1 VAIGSTTEQ
10 VFWGGNSVLCFDAY
24 NEHWAISHLGDAAQR
39 AVGDGTARVRRNAA
53 TKRVAMDAAVAAL
66 RQVVVV
72 HSRRL
77 VGSGDGVEQRA
88 VSNGAVVVDCTRAVT
103 C

>member
-1 VAIGSTTEQ
+1 MS
-10 VFWGGNSVLCFDAY
+10 L
-24 NEHWAISHLGDAAQR
+24 SHLGNATQR
-39 AVGDGTARVRRNAA
+39 TVGDGTAAVRCLA
-53 TKRVAMDAAVAAL
+53 TAESVVVNAAVAAL
-66 RQVVVV
+66 RQVVIVHSRRLVGSGV